1 MNMSNSLITVKE
13 VARRALPRLMENLVF
28 PSLVYRDFSNEFV
41 PGKGAKVQIRKPVVL
56 TASDFDETSGT
67 SPESVNEST
76 VDVEL
81 DRLATV
87 DVEFGA
93 LESATD
99 IDSLERLFIA
109 PAAAALAEKINA
121 DGLLLYSE
129 VANHTGTPGTT
140 PGTLAAIAAAAKVL
154 NENKAPLSD
163 RCAVWD
169 PAANAAFQQLP
180 ALVNAEKSG
189 STRALREGAI
199 GRVFGVDHYMAQG
212 VKQITSSGLSAG
224 GTSATGPVVKTSVSA
239 KNKITLVSNGTASAT
254 LTGSLKKG
262 DILVLGGKSFTV
274 AENCTADDDEITVT
288 LNGTVT
294 ASAGDSVQ
302 TVCGGTQNLMFH
314 KNAFAFVTRPLCA
327 PAGVE
332 SYTTGY
338 NGITLRVCRGYDMK
352 HKKDMLSMDVLYGYK
367 AVYPELA
374 VRVLG

>member
-1 MNMSNSLITVKE
+1 MSNSLITVKE

-28 PSLVYRDFSNEFV
+28 PSLVYRDFSDEFV

-56 TASDFDETSGT
+56 TASDFDETNGT

-87 DVEFGA
+87 DAEFGA
-93 LESATD
+93 LESAAD

-121 DGLLLYSE
+121 DGLLLYTE

-140 PGTLAAIAAAAKVL
+140 PGALSDIAAAAKIL

-199 GRVFGVDHYMAQG
+199 GRVFGVDNYMAQG
-212 VKQITSSGLSAG
+212 VKQVTSSGLTAG
-224 GTSATGPVVKTSVSA
+224 GTSATGTVLKSTVS
-239 KNKITLVSNGTASAT
+239 KKSTVTLISNGTASAT

-262 DILVLGGKSFTV
+262 DILVIGGKSYAV
-274 AENCTADDDEITVT
+274 AQDCTAADDEITVT
-288 LNGTVT
+288 VNGEVT
-294 ASAGDSVQ
+294 AQADTAVS
-302 TVCGGTQNLMFH
+302 TVCGGTQNLVFH

-332 SYTTGY
+332 SYTTSFG
-338 NGITLRVCRGYDMK
+338 GITLRVCRGYDMK
-352 HKKDMLSMDVLYGYK
+352 YKKDMLSMDVLYGYK